1 MSSQSEHQVSERLS
15 ERKSKQQIVRE
26 RMEQV
31 KTTIHD
37 LSKELQQLKLRV
49 NPFIPV
55 ATDIYEPLRL
65 KKQILVSEG
74 DKKCLTNQ
82 TF

>member
-1 MSSQSEHQVSERLS
+1 MS
-15 ERKSKQQIVRE
+15 ERKSKQQMIKE

>member
-1 MSSQSEHQVSERLS
+1 MSG
-15 ERKSKQQIVRE
+15 SKAQKLKDH
-26 RMEQV
+26 MEQV

-65 KKQILVSEG
+65 KKQILVSFG